1 MKSLFLLISLT
12 LLSHSTT
19 IAQNEFELEP
29 SQSMLMTGK
38 GRDKMVLLIHI
49 TEKSVSPL

>member
-38 GRDKMVLLIHI
+38 GDKMVLLIHI